1 MTAASN
7 AIAAIW
13 SLMVE
18 MAEANHDVVVLA
30 QRRPTLRQAGAV
42 RMRAEDLAALAR
54 AAELLALSERPK
66 R

>member
-18 MAEANHDVVVLA
+18 IAEANHDVVVLA
-30 QRRPTLRQAGAV
+30 QRRPTLRQASAV
-42 RMRAEDLAALAR
+42 RQRAEDLAVLAR
-54 AAELLALSERPK
+54 VAELLSRSERPK
-66 R
+66 Q

>member
-1 MTAASN
+1 MTAARS

-18 MAEANHDVVVLA
+18 MAEANHDLIVLA

-42 RMRAEDLAALAR
+42 RQRAEDLAVLAR
-54 AAELLALSERPK
+54 AAELLARSERPK
-66 R
+66 Q

>member
-18 MAEANHDVVVLA
+18 IAETNHDVVVLE

-42 RMRAEDLAALAR
+42 RQRAEDLAVLAR
-54 AAELLALSERPK
+54 AAELLARSERPK
-66 R
+66 Q